1 MSIKIICKKI
11 PKVLENINY
20 QPYLLLKFKNYNSKL
35 TNKVKDHEGFH
46 NSESYHNLFVSDIN
60 TDNIDSIIT
69 LSQWDSY
76 KDWNKWYYSEDRL
89 KIKEEYNEII
99 EEEKIYVLRKEDSVF
114 LL

>member
-20 QPYLLLKFKNYNSKL
+20 QGYLLLKFKNYNNKL
-35 TNKVKDHEGFH
+35 TNKVKEYKGFH

-76 KDWNKWYYSEDRL
+76 KDWNKWYYSKDRL
-89 KIKEEYNEII
+89 EIKKEYNEII
-99 EEEKIYVLRKEDSVF
+99 KDEKIYVLRKEDSIF

>member
-11 PKVLENINY
+11 PVILDNSNY
-20 QPYLLLKFKNYNSKL
+20 QSYLLSKFKKYNNKL
-35 TNKVKDHEGFH
+35 TNKVKDYNGFH

-76 KDWNKWYYSEDRL
+76 KDWNKWFYSEDRL
-89 KIKEEYNEII
+89 KIKEEYSKII
-99 EEEKIYVLRKEDSVF
+99 QDEKIYVLRKEDSVF